1 LNEEALRV
9 PIETTVVGSYP
20 KPPDEGKPFTV
31 RKTRHAIERGQAT
44 AEDLRKAQAALVKE
58 VIAEQEA
65 AGVDLVTDGQARW
78 DDILTPFAQNM
89 AGFEIGGLLRWF
101 DNNTYYRRPI
111 CNGAIEWRGP
121 SSVDAFRGAAKAAT
135 RPVKA
140 VIPGPITF
148 ARMSLDEHYGS
159 HDDFVLAIARVLA
172 QEAFELEAA
181 GATVIQID
189 EPALLDAPE
198 DLDLA
203 SSALGVVTG
212 ELEKAETILATYF
225 GDAKRLGP
233 QVFGL
238 PVDGIGL
245 DFVAGPGNREV
256 VKEIPPERKLQAGIV
271 DARNTKLES
280 VDALVREI
288 EQLVALVGPERL
300 RVSPSCGLEYLPR
313 EKARAKLA
321 RLSDAAKKVGA

>member
-1 LNEEALRV
+1 MPV
-9 PIETTVVGSYP
+9 ETTVVGSYP
-20 KPPDEGKPFTV
+20 KPPAEGKPFVV
-31 RKTRHAIERGQAT
+31 RKTRHAIERGEAT
-44 AEDLRKAQAALVKE
+44 AEDLQRAQDQLVKE

-65 AGVDLVTDGQARW
+65 AGVDFVTDGQARW
-78 DDILTPFAQNM
+78 DDILTPFAQQM

-111 CNGAIEWRGP
+111 CNGPVEWRGP
-121 SSVDAFRGAAKAAT
+121 SSVDAFRFAQEAAT

-159 HDDFVLAIARVLA
+159 HEDFVLAIARVLA

-181 GATVIQID
+181 GASVIQID

-203 SSALGVVTG
+203 SSALGIVTG
-212 ELEKAETILATYF
+212 ELEKAETTLATYF

-233 QVFGL
+233 QIFDL

-245 DFVAGPGNREV
+245 DFISGSDNRELV
-256 VKEIPPERKLQAGIV
+256 REIPPEKNLQAGIV
-271 DARNTKLES
+271 DARNTKLEEEES
-280 VDALVREI
+280 LITEIRDLVD
-288 EQLVALVGPERL
+288 LVGLQRL

-321 RLSDAAKKVGA
+321 RLSDAAKKVGV

>member
-1 LNEEALRV
+1 M

-20 KPPDEGKPFTV
+20 KPPNEGKTFTV
-31 RKTRHAIERGQAT
+31 RKTRHAIERGEAT
-44 AEDLRKAQAALVKE
+44 AEQLRAAQADLVKE
-58 VIAEQEA
+58 VIAEQEE

-78 DDILTPFAQNM
+78 DDILTPFAQHM

-111 CNGAIEWRGP
+111 CNGPIEWRGP
-121 SSVDAFRGAAKAAT
+121 SSVDAFRFAKDVAT

-148 ARMSLDEHYGS
+148 ARMSLDDHYGA

-181 GATVIQID
+181 GASVIQID

-203 SSALGVVTG
+203 VSALSVVTG
-212 ELEKAETILATYF
+212 ELERAETVLATYF

-233 QVFGL
+233 QVFEL
-238 PVDGIGL
+238 PVDGVAF
-245 DFVAGPGNREV
+245 DFISGPPNREV

-271 DARNTKLES
+271 DARNTKLEGT
-280 VDALVREI
+280 DALIREI
-288 EQLVALVGPERL
+288 EELLTLVGPERL
-300 RVSPSCGLEYLPR
+300 RVAPSCGLEYLPR

-321 RLSDAAKKVGA
+321 RLSEAAKKVGA